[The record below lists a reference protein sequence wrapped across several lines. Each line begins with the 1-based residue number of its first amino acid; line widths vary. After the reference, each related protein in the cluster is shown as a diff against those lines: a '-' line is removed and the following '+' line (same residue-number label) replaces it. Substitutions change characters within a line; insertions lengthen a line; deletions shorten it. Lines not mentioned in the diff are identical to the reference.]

1 MAQRRSP
8 SAVLWAQPAG
18 WGTLLQTTEAQQR
31 ERDEETNPR
40 MMAAHC
46 QEHPLHS
53 SKEQFLLS
61 FGCSTLLA
69 LHAECRMAALR
80 SARSVEQAKDRW
92 QMIRAAKA
100 LVCQNYHLLL
110 IHYQGKIGHVS
121 SAGKI
126 RALPRVSRGQDL
138 PRCKSWLKVLLIC
151 FPSSLIIWNCT
162 KLSSECI

>member
-1 MAQRRSP
+1 MFTNC
-8 SAVLWAQPAG
+8 SAMGTTCRMGCCPADKPPR
-18 WGTLLQTTEAQQR
+18 LSR
-31 ERDEETNPR
+31 ERDQETNPR

-46 QEHPLHS
+46 QEHLLCS
-53 SKEQFLLS
+53 SEEQFLLS

-80 SARSVEQAKDRW
+80 SDQSVEQAKDRW

-100 LVCQNYHLLL
+100 LVCQSYHLLL

-126 RALPRVSRGQDL
+126 RALPGVNRGQDL
-138 PRCKSWLKVLLIC
+138 LRCKSCLKVLLIC
-151 FPSSLIIWNCT
+151 FPCSLT
-162 KLSSECI
+162 